1 MYRDPRLRGL
11 SSEHHQALVLAVV
24 LKKAAKSGDE
34 SALKTAAKELAE
46 RFVTELD
53 PHFIVEEEV
62 LLPALRARGTSE
74 YDLIE
79 RTEIDHAWL
88 RDGAAK
94 AARGETA
101 HLGEYG
107 ERLSDHV
114 RFEEKELFERCQNIL
129 SDAVLDEVWHRCPKE

>member
-11 SSEHHQALVLAVV
+11 SSEHHQALVLAVT
-24 LKKAAKSGDE
+24 LKKAAKSGD
-34 SALKTAAKELAE
+34 AAMLDAAAKELAE
-46 RFVTELD
+46 RFETELD
-53 PHFIVEEEV
+53 PHFIVEEEL
-62 LLPALRARGTSE
+62 LLPALRARGSSE

-88 RDGAAK
+88 RAGAAK
-94 AARGETA
+94 AARGETK

-129 SDAVLDEVWHRCPKE
+129 PDAVLDEVWHRCPKD

>member
-11 SSEHHQALVLAVV
+11 SSDHHQALVLAVM
-24 LKKAAKSGDE
+24 LKKAAKSGNE
-34 SALKTAAKELAE
+34 ATLKAAAQELAE
-46 RFVTELD
+46 RFERELD

-62 LLPALRARGTSE
+62 LLPALRARGASE

-79 RTEIDHAWL
+79 RTEVDHAWL
-88 RDGAAK
+88 REGAAK
-94 AARGETA
+94 AAAGETE
-101 HLGEYG
+101 HLGVYG

-129 SDAVLDEVWHRCPKE
+129 PDAVLDEVWHRCPKE